1 MQPPKKD
8 VNFLQRLVIQLSTK
22 PRAPTTSILYI
33 NHQAS
38 LEEAIEKKSKKKSLL
53 KANLRT
59 TYPFQHFT
67 LLSESTLKRVLE

>member
-22 PRAPTTSILYI
+22 PRAPTTTILYI

-38 LEEAIEKKSKKKSLL
+38 LEEAIEKKSKKKSLKGKSPYHL
-53 KANLRT
+53 
-59 TYPFQHFT
+59 PFQNFT
-67 LLSESTLKRVLE
+67 LLLESTLKRVLE